1 MTRAWPNCNALK
13 CDLIEYE
20 LRTTGECPKSFF
32 EPIRI
37 NAFRSILRYGNR
49 IGKGKP
55 VSCSFLSAPDRN
67 VPGLDPIEMSP
78 SGAGVGRSGGERK
91 RTVAEPNPR
100 AARSHTGRLLR
111 LHGWF
116 AAGL

>member
-1 MTRAWPNCNALK
+1 MTEQKTTLRDKPKHLTNSSFNLNAN
-13 CDLIEYE
+13 
-20 LRTTGECPKSFF
+20 GMS
-32 EPIRI
+32 
-37 NAFRSILRYGNR
+37 
-49 IGKGKP
+49 
-55 VSCSFLSAPDRN
+55 VSAPNRN
-67 VPGLDPIEMSP
+67 DPGLDPIEMSP

>member
-1 MTRAWPNCNALK
+1 MEVMTTDTK
-13 CDLIEYE
+13 V
-20 LRTTGECPKSFF
+20 TGPGRQLAQF
-32 EPIRI
+32 
-37 NAFRSILRYGNR
+37 
-49 IGKGKP
+49 
-55 VSCSFLSAPDRN
+55 VLSAPNRN